1 MSEQTITPAANGA
14 RFGAV
19 AGLACIT
26 LTLVLYLINA
36 EMVFS
41 LWFFAGFAF
50 VVLLKIWSVYYIMK
64 TKKYVDFKEGLQ
76 SAFMVSVVSLLMW
89 TVFLHLLIAVI
100 DPSLIKKQKRVAIE
114 RTAIWMER
122 FDAPEEKID
131 ETLDLMEEEDFTP
144 KISKAAMNYAFSLF
158 IGFVYAVLT
167 AGIFHY
173 ASKGNKPHTDFS
185 PN

>member
-1 MSEQTITPAANGA
+1 M
-14 RFGAV
+14 
-19 AGLACIT
+19 AGLACIA
-26 LTLVLYLINA
+26 LTLALYLISP
-36 EMVFS
+36 EMIFS
-41 LWFFAGFAF
+41 LWFFSGFAI

-76 SAFMVSVVSLLMW
+76 SAFMVSVVSLLLW
-89 TVFLHLLIAVI
+89 TLFLNLLIGVF
-100 DPSLIKKQKRVAIE
+100 DPSLIDIQKKVSIE
-114 RTAIWMER
+114 RTASMMEK
-122 FDAPEEKID
+122 FKAPEDKID
-131 ETLDLMEEEDFTP
+131 ETLDMMEEEDFTP
-144 KISKAAMNYAFSLF
+144 KFSKAALNYAFTLF